1 MAEGNRQAGEDVAEN
16 GAVCCV
22 SDRGKRGYA
31 QVGGRRARER
41 GSGRGAGKR
50 MRVFLRVASRG
61 NRQGR
66 VSNQLCGG
74 GGPSE
79 GRRGAPPPLARA
91 QQALRLEIV
100 ARGAMALLGESEGF
114 CLVQDALRPRRLEA
128 AAEKLGLRGMA
139 RTASAARGESG

>member
-16 GAVCCV
+16 GAGCCV

-66 VSNQLCGG
+66 CPINCAAGAAPRRGG
-74 GGPSE
+74 G
-79 GRRGAPPPLARA
+79 AR
-91 QQALRLEIV
+91 
-100 ARGAMALLGESEGF
+100 
-114 CLVQDALRPRRLEA
+114 RRLSLA
-128 AAEKLGLRGMA
+128 LSRP
-139 RTASAARGESG
+139 